1 MTIKKN
7 QSGLNVGGKSEIQE
21 LRYNLFQSCSWL
33 NNGTRRLLEPF
44 GITPKQHNILKNLAY
59 SSPESASI
67 QEVRDSLADKMSDAS
82 RLIDRLVKKGY
93 LDKFPSDYDRR
104 SNRVR
109 ISDAGLKLLKDINV
123 RKEEFDQLIND
134 RLSYAE
140 VTQLNLLLS
149 RLKP

>member
-1 MTIKKN
+1 MTNNN
-7 QSGLNVGGKSEIQE
+7 QFGNNDRVKSEIQE
-21 LRYNLFQSCSWL
+21 LRYNLLQSCSWL
-33 NNGTRRLLEPF
+33 NNGTRQLLQPF
-44 GITPKQHNILKNLAY
+44 GITPKQHNILKNLAH

-109 ISDAGLKLLKDINV
+109 ISDAGLRLLKKIDMG
-123 RKEEFDQLIND
+123 KEQFDQLIND
-134 RLSYAE
+134 RLSPNE
-140 VTQLNLLLS
+140 ILQLNLLLS
-149 RLKP
+149 QLK